1 MNRVLFIELAQMLR
15 DIYKQS
21 GDVVVIKQLGYDD
34 WDIRNWI
41 VDNALVVW
49 KLRVK
54 DYVKLVSQDSLEVA
68 AWLASILKTDVNTL
82 NLFCKRIMGLS
93 NLASKYPEEYD
104 EVLDNLYEKIITAML
119 EEYISKVRGYPV
131 LDGNLLEKRGLELK

>member
-1 MNRVLFIELAQMLR
+1 MNRVLFMKLAQMLR
-15 DIYKQS
+15 DIYKKS

-34 WDIRNWI
+34 WDIRSVI

-54 DYVKLVSQDSLEVA
+54 DYVELVLQDSPEVVS
-68 AWLASILKTDVNTL
+68 WLAGILKTDVATL
-82 NLFCKRIMGLS
+82 KLFCKRIMGLL

-104 EVLDNLYEKIITAML
+104 EVLDNLYEKIITVML
-119 EEYISKVRGYPV
+119 EEYISKVRDYPI
-131 LDGNLLEKRGLELK
+131 LDGSLLGKLGLVLK